1 MHYQLSSI
9 LVELPGTWSLNFIN
23 VLFQPVEKKPEP
35 EKTAVKGLSTDME
48 LL

>member
-9 LVELPGTWSLNFIN
+9 LVELHGLLILLSN